1 MKLKVGRMERER
13 ERCSY
18 GVGVKETEKRKEGW
32 KREERIDGEGDG
44 KMTERYRRRETGWRQ
59 RKGGGN

>member
-1 MKLKVGRMERER
+1 M
-13 ERCSY
+13 
-18 GVGVKETEKRKEGW
+18 KETEKRKEGW
-32 KREERIDGEGDG
+32 KREERIDGEGDC